1 MKSSGV
7 HLVDHCQLLFL
18 FPTKV
23 EGIRLCSISP
33 EHQAIKIMTTGN
45 ITRGYKSFRHWNLSL
60 NGYRH

>member
-45 ITRGYKSFRHWNLSL
+45 ITRGYKSFRH
-60 NGYRH
+60 